1 MAIPKYDE
9 MYAEFLNALS
19 DGQEH
24 KISDIRAEIA
34 EKKGLTAEELEERFP
49 EKTNKVFFD
58 RVHWSKTY
66 LKKAG
71 LVGSENVD
79 IAILRMLESSFWLKS
94 SRK

>member
-1 MAIPKYDE
+1 MAVPKYDE

-71 LVGSENVD
+71 LVGSEKRGYCLSL
-79 IAILRMLESSFWLKS
+79 IHI
-94 SRK
+94 

>member
-1 MAIPKYDE
+1 MAVPKYDE

-49 EKTNKVFFD
+49 EKTN
-58 RVHWSKTY
+58 
-66 LKKAG
+66 
-71 LVGSENVD
+71 
-79 IAILRMLESSFWLKS
+79 
-94 SRK
+94 